1 MRRLGKRW
9 FQLHKLVYLA
19 AIGGVVR
26 ACFVAKD
33 EVRGWPVM
41 GALASLQQTVFIS
54 RNSRDARAAAGA
66 LSGALAAGHRLV
78 LFPEGTTS
86 DGSGVLPF
94 KSSIFALLAEP
105 SLSQVPLQPV
115 SLALLEVDGRA
126 VDAGGNRDLYAYH
139 GDMHL
144 GPHLLAFMRVS
155 GARLRLRFHSPLV
168 GSFNVENLL
177 VATGIGLA
185 LGLSRD
191 VIEGALALATGAP
204 GRLERVGEQPACY
217 VDYAHTPDAL
227 ERALAALRPIT
238 RGKLWVVFGCGGDR
252 DRGKRPLMG
261 RIAEEGADQV
271 LVTSDNPRTEDPRSI
286 LVQITDGLRREPFA
300 VIESRRDAICAA
312 VHAME
317 PEDTLLVAGKGHE
330 DYQIVGTERH
340 HFDDREEVRAALQ
353 RRR

>member
-1 MRRLGKRW
+1 MSNALLAAWRIGYKSVALGLLTLVIVPTQAIVLVFSRGSASMRVPPLFHRGMAGVLGLDIEVSGTPVGSAQAV
-9 FQLHKLVYLA
+9 FISNHLSYLDIA

-155 GARLRLRFHSPLV
+155 GARLRLRFHSPLAPLP
-168 GSFNVENLL
+168 GESRKQLAARAHQA
-177 VATGIGLA
+177 VAQGIGA
-185 LGLSRD
+185 
-191 VIEGALALATGAP
+191 
-204 GRLERVGEQPACY
+204 
-217 VDYAHTPDAL
+217 
-227 ERALAALRPIT
+227 
-238 RGKLWVVFGCGGDR
+238 
-252 DRGKRPLMG
+252 
-261 RIAEEGADQV
+261 
-271 LVTSDNPRTEDPRSI
+271 
-286 LVQITDGLRREPFA
+286 
-300 VIESRRDAICAA
+300 
-312 VHAME
+312 
-317 PEDTLLVAGKGHE
+317 
-330 DYQIVGTERH
+330 
-340 HFDDREEVRAALQ
+340 
-353 RRR
+353 